1 MWDTPLGGPP
11 RGPWGP
17 PQGTQVSQSSEKNCK
32 NSKKI
37 YKKLT
42 CIKIPQI
49 ITQTSIFGH
58 LGHLGGPLGGQNG
71 FWAGQG
77 GFSEVRALVFFSKC
91 LVLVHYKVLGG

>member
-17 PQGTQVSQSSEKNCK
+17 PQSTQVPQSSEKNCK

-58 LGHLGGPLGGQNG
+58 FGHLGGPWGDKMVFGLVMGVFQKLE
-71 FWAGQG
+71 FW
-77 GFSEVRALVFFSKC
+77 FFFKC